1 MLKCCPKWDRAVG
14 PVVDLAVRWN
24 SENVRDQISTI
35 SRANEPA
42 DGGSRK
48 PWLTAIL
55 KHLPVCRYHMRLD
68 TLATT

>member
-1 MLKCCPKWDRAVG
+1 METKQRTPLKFLFPLIYA
-14 PVVDLAVRWN
+14 PVLPLN
-24 SENVRDQISTI
+24 QISTI
-35 SRANEPA
+35 LRANEPA

-68 TLATT
+68 TPATT